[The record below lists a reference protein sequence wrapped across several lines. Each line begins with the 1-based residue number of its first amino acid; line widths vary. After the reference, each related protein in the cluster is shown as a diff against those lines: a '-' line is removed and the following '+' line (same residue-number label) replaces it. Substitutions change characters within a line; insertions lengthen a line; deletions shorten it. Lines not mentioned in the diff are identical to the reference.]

1 MDLFIGERKKLLKI
15 RISLYDSVT
24 VGKTDAVVTAGFLS
38 GQWALSH
45 QRLPWSLY
53 PGCAVTLLY
62 LVFSCLLAGAKKGRS
77 GTLPINHSAL
87 SAMEEESQVLHKSLD
102 SFSFHFPIIQNV
114 LSRD

>member
-1 MDLFIGERKKLLKI
+1 MIL
-15 RISLYDSVT
+15 VT
-24 VGKTDAVVTAGFLS
+24 LGKTAAAGILS
-38 GQWALSH
+38 GQWALSY
-45 QRLPWSLY
+45 QRLVWFLY

-62 LVFSCLLAGAKKGRS
+62 LTFSCLLAGAKKGRT

-87 SAMEEESQVLHKSLD
+87 SAPEDESYVLHKSLD